1 MKRTALLVAS
11 VAAVFLVGTGC
22 ATKKY
27 VAKTIDPVEKRV
39 SGTES
44 KNTDEDKDLATHTGQ
59 IQELD
64 RDLSRTKE
72 RLGDVDAKATAAGQS
87 AQKAGERA
95 EGAMTTANGAQT
107 TANSAVTSAN

>member
-1 MKRTALLVAS
+1 MIRTTLL
-11 VAAVFLVGTGC
+11 AAAMAVSLVGTGC

-39 SGTES
+39 SVTEA
-44 KNTDEDKDLATHTGQ
+44 KNADQDKELSTQSTQ

-72 RLGDVDAKATAAGQS
+72 RLGDVDTKAIAGAAAIPARLASRIDPMQ
-87 AQKAGERA
+87 ALRYE
-95 EGAMTTANGAQT
+95 
-107 TANSAVTSAN
+107 